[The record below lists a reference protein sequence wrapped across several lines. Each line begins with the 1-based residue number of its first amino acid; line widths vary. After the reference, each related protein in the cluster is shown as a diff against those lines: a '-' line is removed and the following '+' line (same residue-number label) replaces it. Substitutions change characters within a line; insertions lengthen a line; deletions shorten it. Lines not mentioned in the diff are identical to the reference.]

1 MSISNKFMLIFTFEI
16 LSYYKILKVKN
27 ESILNLIFFL
37 KKKLSAVA
45 IITLVQL
52 LLSISVIK
60 SDKVGQLISRLIDD
74 SDLTVTNKSVWKV
87 IYE

>member
-1 MSISNKFMLIFTFEI
+1 MLIFTFEI